1 MSMNGEIK
9 VKCIKDNKYGFVV
22 GKHYDAYK
30 IKSAFQ
36 IVFFKHPT
44 TEFGVSTTLKS
55 VSSVQQLCYTVISD
69 L

>member
-30 IKSAFQ
+30 IKSAFKNRESF
-36 IVFFKHPT
+36 ISVVNDYGEEYAYPANFF
-44 TEFGVSTTLKS
+44 E
-55 VSSVQQLCYTVISD
+55 VIED
-69 L
+69 